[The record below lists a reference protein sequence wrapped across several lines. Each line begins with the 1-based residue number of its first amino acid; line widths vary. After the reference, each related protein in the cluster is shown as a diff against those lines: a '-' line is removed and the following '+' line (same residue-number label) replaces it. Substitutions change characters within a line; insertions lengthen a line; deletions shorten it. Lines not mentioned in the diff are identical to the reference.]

1 MCPENEKRK
10 WGFGFLVAWWC
21 AGGKLLQNGDL
32 VAHLFEFVAWGWN
45 LLSKSSWSNM
55 RFWHLEASSGWCFSV
70 VEKAGQQIVG
80 SLHHSP
86 YHHSQA
92 SRIKL
97 SKANLFICFWQS
109 LYIYNHA
116 CQGPVTWQEF
126 KYGKALM
133 DWELWTMSSRNCL
146 FILSRMSTFLRP
158 LVAIRVFQ
166 NVNKSFALWLCKQ
179 SYRSCFS
186 NRTTYGHMI
195 DMCYWANA
203 WY

>member
-1 MCPENEKRK
+1 MFALGFVQMGPNQMCPENEKRK

-21 AGGKLLQNGDL
+21 EWGKLLQNGDL
-32 VAHLFEFVAWGWN
+32 VAHLFELVAWGWN

-55 RFWHLEASSGWCFSV
+55 RFWHIEASSGCCFSAAA
-70 VEKAGQQIVG
+70 KAGQQIVR

-97 SKANLFICFWQS
+97 SKVNLFICFWQS

-133 DWELWTMSSRNCL
+133 DWELWTMSLRNL
-146 FILSRMSTFLRP
+146 FVYTI
-158 LVAIRVFQ
+158 Q
-166 NVNKSFALWLCKQ
+166 NVNISQ
-179 SYRSCFS
+179 
-186 NRTTYGHMI
+186 TTGGHKGTSKCQQIFCTLSLQAMLQTPFQQ
-195 DMCYWANA
+195 
-203 WY
+203 